1 MLRAVDSEV
10 RSMLQSSLLEMGVDV
25 VLREKITALEVGPHG
40 ECQIELG
47 SGRKLVSERLLV
59 LSGQIGNTVDLGF
72 DEIGVQTDES
82 NHVVVDDDY
91 RTSVEG
97 IYAIGSVIDP
107 LGLGHPVT
115 LQAEVAVASATG
127 EPLDGSPYD
136 PAWAL
141 YSATE
146 VAMCGLT
153 QEVCAMLDLETVSTS
168 AGCTDTGRGSSRF
181 AKVVVNASTGRI
193 LGAQLAGAGAPE
205 AIGLVSSLIGRD
217 VHIEECAR
225 ISGPEGTLTGLC
237 SDAIRSALAEL
248 RTGRFGSEWRLPRGS
263 DGSGGSNVAV
273 SRSNPHA
280 ALRSYS
286 TEVRE

>member
-1 MLRAVDSEV
+1 
-10 RSMLQSSLLEMGVDV
+10 
-25 VLREKITALEVGPHG
+25 
-40 ECQIELG
+40 
-47 SGRKLVSERLLV
+47 
-59 LSGQIGNTVDLGF
+59 
-72 DEIGVQTDES
+72 
-82 NHVVVDDDY
+82 
-91 RTSVEG
+91 
-97 IYAIGSVIDP
+97 
-107 LGLGHPVT
+107 
-115 LQAEVAVASATG
+115 
-127 EPLDGSPYD
+127 
-136 PAWAL
+136 
-141 YSATE
+141 
-146 VAMCGLT
+146 
-153 QEVCAMLDLETVSTS
+153 MLDLETVSTS